1 MPIHERPLF
10 TETFDSPGEFR
21 PTRRSVYV
29 CAHSVEPRSD
39 HVQAWRDHAHEVS
52 FIEVLSE
59 ERHAI
64 VVRQADGA
72 EERVALRSSNQVRQL
87 WGKARRPTIYL
98 DITGLRH
105 HVWAVLLRG
114 ALETRERVVV
124 IYVEP
129 EDYRPSLTPTE
140 NQIYDL
146 SERIEGIAPLPGFA
160 RTRDVGERSCFVP
173 LLGFEGTRVSYL
185 ISQLEPPGGKT
196 TLVHWADSGLQSDAS
211 GVAFRVSSR
220 AFARTADSWS
230 FFGGRSVR

>member
-1 MPIHERPLF
+1 MPIHERPRF
-10 TETFDSPGEFR
+10 TEMFDSPGDFR
-21 PTRRSVYV
+21 PTRQSVYV

-59 ERHAI
+59 ERHSI
-64 VVRQADGA
+64 IVRQADGA

-146 SERIEGIAPLPGFA
+146 SERI
-160 RTRDVGERSCFVP
+160 
-173 LLGFEGTRVSYL
+173 
-185 ISQLEPPGGKT
+185 
-196 TLVHWADSGLQSDAS
+196 
-211 GVAFRVSSR
+211 
-220 AFARTADSWS
+220 
-230 FFGGRSVR
+230 